1 MYMRLIM
8 TVAELM
14 EILKKTDPNKEVILH
29 APDID
34 SVLANS
40 DASDYAEYT
49 INKKNVEIDPFGDVI
64 IEL

>member
-1 MYMRLIM
+1 MWLTM

-34 SVLANS
+34 NVLANS

-49 INKKNVEIDPFGDVI
+49 INKKNVEIDTFGDVI